1 MKTERFSETSGTPD
15 GQPKEKK
22 KTSFT
27 DSGFEFESSYWN
39 KGSGIDRCFYCM
51 KPMKGSFCTKCGR
64 RREQMNGE
72 DELPAGTVLWNG
84 DNSYLI
90 GRVLGRGGFG
100 ITYLGWDN
108 NLERKVAI
116 KEFFRNGSAERD
128 PLSHQKVIIP
138 DTAREEYLGELE
150 RFRSEARRQARYAS
164 CPETAGVL
172 EQFTDNNTAYMVMTY
187 VEGTT
192 LSEYISTNGPM
203 SFAEA
208 CALLCPLTA
217 FLGQIHRDGMIH
229 RDISSTNIMI
239 DQAGKARLL
248 DFGAARKYV
257 KEGRDGTLGQVND
270 YSVIL
275 RYGFA
280 PPEQYNAHGVQ
291 TPATDIYA
299 FAASFYYAVTG
310 QVPVRADLR
319 ENGTEI
325 ARPSSLRQGITEKQ
339 DQVLLKALSLS
350 PEERYHSME
359 EMESALRQAA
369 ADNGSGSGKG
379 NYTRYLLAIAVLLFL
394 IFGLSA
400 FALAMFL
407 NDSGSEETD
416 PEGTDGAVTEI
427 AARED
432 TSVTEEE
439 TAGGGETSDTVTDQI
454 EYGPNTVNFEGK
466 AYEIFSAPEAGISGK
481 DEMRQF
487 CQERGGQLASGESRD
502 QCRFLAR
509 LVLNTGLKDA
519 VIEAQNYDIG
529 IRYDPFLD
537 SSNFF
542 ICQWNSPKPG
552 AEEDKLYPD
561 DAMVYEKHSY
571 QLIEYESSGVD
582 RWSEL
587 LAYCALRGGYPAEIN
602 DLEENDS
609 LYRYTVDLGKKNVI
623 FGYTDM
629 GHEGSWVWVN
639 GTSSYKDHWA
649 DETQPDNDGGVEH
662 FCAFSDINE
671 DGRWNDVPFA
681 MYTDSFLCEWDTA
694 AH

>member
-1 MKTERFSETSGTPD
+1 MREDDFSSEDFYDGLEEFSIEEYGTAEADRGQKMKAG
-15 GQPKEKK
+15 
-22 KTSFT
+22 
-27 DSGFEFESSYWN
+27 
-39 KGSGIDRCFYCM
+39 RCLYCM
-51 KPMKGSFCTKCGR
+51 EPMQGPVCRSCGR
-64 RREQMNGE
+64 SPGLMNR
-72 DELPAGTVLWNG
+72 DDQLPAGTILWNG
-84 DNSYLI
+84 KNSYLI
-90 GRVLGRGGFG
+90 GRVLGEGGFG
-100 ITYLGWDN
+100 ITYLGWDI

-116 KEFFRNGSAERD
+116 KEFYPKWLTCSRHAGDYTVTVPADSKTRYNS
-128 PLSHQKVIIP
+128 
-138 DTAREEYLGELE
+138 ELD
-150 RFRSEARRQARYAS
+150 RFKKEAVVQARYS
-164 CPETAGVL
+164 SSPETAGVL
-172 EQFTDNNTAYMVMTY
+172 EHFTANNTAYMVMVY
-187 VEGTT
+187 VDGIT
-192 LSEYISTNGPM
+192 LHEFVRRNGPV

-208 CALLCPLTA
+208 YRILSPLVG
-217 FLGQIHRDGMIH
+217 FLHMLHQDGLIH

-280 PPEQYNAHGVQ
+280 PPEQYHAHGVQ

-339 DQVLLKALSLS
+339 DRVLLKALSLS

-432 TSVTEEE
+432 TSGTKED
-439 TAGGGETSDTVTDQI
+439 TAGGGDTSDTVTDQI

-487 CQERGGQLASGESRD
+487 CQERGGQLASGENRD

-542 ICQWNSPKPG
+542 ICQWNSPKPD

-582 RWSEL
+582 RWDEL
-587 LAYCALRGGYPAEIN
+587 VEYCALRGGYPAEIN
-602 DLEENDS
+602 DLKENDS